1 MSRHK
6 NVKKLNAFDDSGDDL
21 QSVTN
26 AIYGLTADE
35 MDTGRVVAQPIR
47 IDAIWADVTQP
58 RRSVPT
64 SVRGDWAGDPDAVPA
79 LFARWKELVVIELGH
94 DFGIQSIWDGE
105 ENPFAEDNY
114 PPTTDKFKKV
124 VQLAG
129 NIHESQLS
137 HPIGVTQREDGSYL
151 IVFGER
157 RWLAYHLLNMIY
169 PDDKYQ
175 RIAARVIENDEFGL
189 ADMQASEN
197 MVRSDLN
204 AISKARQFAKL
215 LMAARDDEY
224 LHYNDFDSDRAYYA
238 QVADGPKHQIPRN
251 MGTSFENTLNI
262 STGQMRQYRGLL
274 RLTDDDEVNDLIWT
288 LGDDND
294 WAEGF
299 MRDIGQLGTED
310 PESLRKVLYTVT
322 TVTVWDLEKALRQ
335 AIAAHKQPKPTPATS
350 QVDRAMPSADRAEW
364 PHDEPTQRVEA
375 PVRSRP
381 LPPMQTNKWRVG
393 DWVETRT
400 GRIGKVVGI
409 SGRYANVQDANGI
422 RQHDQDTLERAEEP
436 EPPFRAG
443 ERVVTD
449 AGILCRVY
457 EVKPDGM
464 VRVQELEDP
473 SKIWTFDT
481 NNLRKATAE
490 DALADSPTPSA
501 GAQEAMLQHWVGK
514 RIRHQY
520 SNWEAEVTEVT
531 GSRLICHADDGR
543 QYTVLPSDVI
553 VIDHPPMDLRTEDER
568 VTDNAS
574 SQARAVPLLDD
585 QPEDI
590 RQLVYNL
597 RGLAIGLGERRVQ
610 KHIDQLIA
618 MSNVDLVSEAGMNAD
633 ATRAVLTDYANDI
646 AHLLEN
652 AQQTFESY
660 LEWIGQAVDVLRED
674 GA

>member
-1 MSRHK
+1 M
-6 NVKKLNAFDDSGDDL
+6 NPFD
-21 QSVTN
+21 QSDADVTTVTN
-26 AIYGLTADE
+26 EIYGLSGNSKL
-35 MDTGRVVAQPIR
+35 DTGRVVAQPIR

-64 SVRGDWAGDPDAVPA
+64 SVRGDWDGDPAAVPA
-79 LFARWKELVVIELGH
+79 LFARWTNPVFEDVGLFSVK
-94 DFGIQSIWDGE
+94 GILDGD
-105 ENPFAEDNY
+105 ENPFSEDSY

-124 VQLAG
+124 VQLAA

-157 RWLAYHLLNMIY
+157 RWLAYHLLNMVY

-175 RIAARVIENDEFGL
+175 RIAARIIENDEFGL

-215 LMAARDDEY
+215 LMAARDDDY
-224 LHYNDFDSDRAYYA
+224 LHYTDFDSDRAYYA
-238 QVADGPKHQIPRN
+238 QVADGPQHQIPRN
-251 MGTSFENTLNI
+251 MGASFENTLNI

-310 PESLRKVLYTVT
+310 LESLQKVLYTVT

-335 AIAAHKQPKPTPATS
+335 AIAAHKQLKPTAATS

-364 PHDEPTQRVEA
+364 PHDEPTKRVEA

-381 LPPMQTNKWRVG
+381 LPPMQTNKWQVG
-393 DWVETRT
+393 DWVQTRT
-400 GRIGKVVGI
+400 GRVGKVVGI
-409 SGRYANVQDANGI
+409 SGRYANVQDKNRI
-422 RQHDQDTLERAEEP
+422 QQHDQHSLERTEEP
-436 EPPFRAG
+436 EH
-443 ERVVTD
+443 
-449 AGILCRVY
+449 
-457 EVKPDGM
+457 
-464 VRVQELEDP
+464 VQESVQH
-473 SKIWTFDT
+473 SK
-481 NNLRKATAE
+481 
-490 DALADSPTPSA
+490 STPSV
-501 GAQEAMLQHWVGK
+501 GAQEAMLQQWVGK
-514 RIRHQY
+514 RVRHRY
-520 SNWEAEVTEVT
+520 SSWEAEVTEVT
-531 GSRLICHADDGR
+531 GSRLICRADDGR
-543 QYTVLPSDVI
+543 SYNVLPSDVI
-553 VIDHPPMDLRTEDER
+553 VIESPEMDLRTEDER
-568 VTDNAS
+568 VPDNAS

-585 QPEDI
+585 QPEHI

-618 MSNVDLVSEAGMNAD
+618 MTNVDLDSEAGMTAD
-633 ATRAVLTDYANDI
+633 VTQATLTDYANDI

-660 LEWIGQAVDVLRED
+660 LEWIGAAVDELRED